1 MRQHYSRGI
10 MTLLIAGAL
19 LTGSITAM
27 AASSQF
33 KMAGLAQHQ
42 ETGRE
47 IYIGGLYFDQH
58 VPIPDDLV
66 GASGPKLMEYRVVA
80 RRTSMRSLLGGM
92 LLQSEVAT
100 GQAPDNATTDF
111 AQHILSTVKSSLY
124 AGDSFEILLSE
135 DDETIA
141 YLNGHKLAQADDGT
155 IADYLLMGWVGERG
169 PSTVFRKSIL
179 SNDVDTAL
187 FAAFQANIYT
197 SERELKVV
205 SWISEQKPTAPD
217 TMTEP
222 TIGSATIVA
231 TLAPE
236 TPKTPDTMQDNTTA
250 GSDTEPPSRVTQ
262 NDATAAAT
270 AATLRLPELK
280 PEEPEPIPDPAG
292 TAPTQ
297 EPIQVASLTPSTGL
311 LNTATAA
318 DDVRENIHA
327 LGVQEYSQRLS
338 DFHAQL
344 IAKVY
349 GKIRYPKRA
358 VRRGLQGRLEL
369 DVTLSKEGKLLDIN
383 VAQPSGHAILD
394 NAAIKAAE
402 NALTSGGLESI
413 DPVAIAEFSNGQDNA
428 LVIPVPVQ
436 FMLTE

>member
-1 MRQHYSRGI
+1 

-27 AASSQF
+27 ATTSQF
-33 KMAGLAQHQ
+33 KMAGLALHQ

-100 GQAPDNATTDF
+100 GQAPDNATADF

-141 YLNGHKLAQADDGT
+141 YLNGHKLAQVDDRT

-179 SNDVDTAL
+179 SNEVDTAL
-187 FAAFQANIYT
+187 FAAFQANTYT
-197 SERELKVV
+197 SERELKVA

-217 TMTEP
+217 TMTES
-222 TIGSATIVA
+222 TIGSATTVA

-236 TPKTPDTMQDNTTA
+236 TPEAPEASDTMQDNTTA
-250 GSDTEPPSRVTQ
+250 GSDTKPASGVTQ
-262 NDATAAAT
+262 NDTTAAAT

-297 EPIQVASLTPSTGL
+297 EPIRVASLTPSTEL

-318 DDVRENIHA
+318 DDVRENIQA

-338 DFHAQL
+338 DFHSQL

-369 DVTLSKEGKLLDIN
+369 DVTLSKAGKLLDIT
-383 VAQPSGHAILD
+383 VAQPSGHTILD

-402 NALTSGGLESI
+402 NALTSGELESI
-413 DPVAIAEFSNGQDNA
+413 DPVAIAEFGNGQDNA